1 MLIIPYTPPRVSRYN
16 YMCKKIYF
24 TMIKFKNNL
33 LIKNIIILLVS
44 GALAKVLGMLGKII
58 YTRIAGVNVVGLYT
72 MITPTFMLIIS
83 ICQFSFPISISKIS
97 AEEKYDNKSLLKSAY
112 FVGSIISIILIIIL
126 ILTSNLIALSL
137 HNKLL
142 APAILSISA
151 IIPFVMISS
160 VQRGFLHGKEDML
173 PASITNVT
181 EEIIKII
188 LILFLLPIAI
198 SKGDITSV
206 IFLILFN
213 VITESSNILFMQK
226 VISKKY
232 ISNKKGKVNKKIIK
246 EILSISIPTTSVRLI
261 ASIGFFLEPIILTN
275 TLLSSGYSPNYITME
290 YGIINSYIVPLL
302 SIPSFFSISIAS
314 ALLPNI
320 TKAYANKKYDEF
332 NRKLLKLMFLSMLV
346 GAVCLTIILIFPN
359 EMLKLVY
366 NVNFGIN
373 YIYLIGPFFLILYMQ
388 PTLSVA
394 LQAMD
399 KTNKLFLTSTI
410 SVIIKYSALYVLGK
424 IGFGMNALIFAMI
437 AGIVTTTSLV
447 LIIVLKELKKKT
459 S

>member
-1 MLIIPYTPPRVSRYN
+1 
-16 YMCKKIYF
+16 
-24 TMIKFKNNL
+24 MIKFKNNL

-44 GALAKVLGMLGKII
+44 GALAKVRGMLGKII

-126 ILTSNLIALSL
+126 ILASNLIALSL

-142 APAILSISA
+142 APAILNISA

-359 EMLKLVY
+359 EILKLVY

-410 SVIIKYSALYVLGK
+410 SVIIKYSTLYVLGK

>member
-1 MLIIPYTPPRVSRYN
+1 
-16 YMCKKIYF
+16 
-24 TMIKFKNNL
+24 MIKFKNNL

-160 VQRGFLHGKEDML
+160 VQRGFLHGKEDMF

-226 VISKKY
+226 AISKNY

-359 EMLKLVY
+359 EILKLVY

>member
-1 MLIIPYTPPRVSRYN
+1 
-16 YMCKKIYF
+16 MCKKIYF

-112 FVGSIISIILIIIL
+112 FVGSIISIILIINL

-142 APAILSISA
+142 VPAILSISA

-160 VQRGFLHGKEDML
+160 VQRGFLHGKEDMF

-359 EMLKLVY
+359 EILKLVY

>member
-1 MLIIPYTPPRVSRYN
+1 
-16 YMCKKIYF
+16 
-24 TMIKFKNNL
+24 MIKFKNNL

-58 YTRIAGVNVVGLYT
+58 YTRIVGVNVVGLYT

-198 SKGDITSV
+198 SKSDITSV

-213 VITESSNILFMQK
+213 VVTESSNILFMQK

-320 TKAYANKKYDEF
+320 TKAYANKKYDKF
-332 NRKLLKLMFLSMLV
+332 NKKLLKLMFLSMLV

-359 EMLKLVY
+359 EILKLVY

-394 LQAMD
+394 LQAMN

>member
-1 MLIIPYTPPRVSRYN
+1 
-16 YMCKKIYF
+16 
-24 TMIKFKNNL
+24 MIKFKNNL
-33 LIKNIIILLVS
+33 LVKNIIILLVS

-112 FVGSIISIILIIIL
+112 FVGSIISIILVIIL
-126 ILTSNLIALSL
+126 ILTSNLIATSL

-226 VISKKY
+226 AISKKY

-346 GAVCLTIILIFPN
+346 GAVCLTVILIFPN
-359 EMLKLVY
+359 EILKLVY

-410 SVIIKYSALYVLGK
+410 SVIIKYSTLYVLGK

>member
-1 MLIIPYTPPRVSRYN
+1 
-16 YMCKKIYF
+16 MCKKIYF

-142 APAILSISA
+142 VPAILSISA

-160 VQRGFLHGKEDML
+160 VQRGFLHGKEDMF

-359 EMLKLVY
+359 EILKLVY

>member
-1 MLIIPYTPPRVSRYN
+1 
-16 YMCKKIYF
+16 
-24 TMIKFKNNL
+24 MIKFKNNL

-112 FVGSIISIILIIIL
+112 FVGSIISIILIVIL

-142 APAILSISA
+142 APTILSISA

-226 VISKKY
+226 AISKNY

-359 EMLKLVY
+359 EILKLVY

>member
-1 MLIIPYTPPRVSRYN
+1 
-16 YMCKKIYF
+16 MCKKIYF

-44 GALAKVLGMLGKII
+44 GSLAKVLGMLGKII

-112 FVGSIISIILIIIL
+112 FVGSIISIILIVIL

-142 APAILSISA
+142 APTILSISA

-226 VISKKY
+226 AISKNY

-359 EMLKLVY
+359 EILKLVY

>member
-1 MLIIPYTPPRVSRYN
+1 M
-16 YMCKKIYF
+16 
-24 TMIKFKNNL
+24 
-33 LIKNIIILLVS
+33 
-44 GALAKVLGMLGKII
+44 LGMLGKII

-359 EMLKLVY
+359 EILKLVY

>member
-1 MLIIPYTPPRVSRYN
+1 
-16 YMCKKIYF
+16 MCKKIYF

-44 GALAKVLGMLGKII
+44 GALAKALGMLGKII

-112 FVGSIISIILIIIL
+112 FVGFIISIILIIIL
-126 ILTSNLIALSL
+126 ILTSNLIAISL

-213 VITESSNILFMQK
+213 VVTESSNILFMQK

-359 EMLKLVY
+359 EILKLVY

>member
-1 MLIIPYTPPRVSRYN
+1 
-16 YMCKKIYF
+16 MCKKIYF

-126 ILTSNLIALSL
+126 FLTSNLIALSL

-213 VITESSNILFMQK
+213 VVTESSNILFMQK

-359 EMLKLVY
+359 EILKLVY

-410 SVIIKYSALYVLGK
+410 SVIIKYSTLYVLGK

>member
-1 MLIIPYTPPRVSRYN
+1 
-16 YMCKKIYF
+16 
-24 TMIKFKNNL
+24 MIKFKNNL

-112 FVGSIISIILIIIL
+112 FVGFIISIILIIIL

-346 GAVCLTIILIFPN
+346 GAVCLTIILIFPS
-359 EMLKLVY
+359 EILKLVY

>member
-1 MLIIPYTPPRVSRYN
+1 
-16 YMCKKIYF
+16 MCKKIYF

-44 GALAKVLGMLGKII
+44 GALAKILGMLGKII

-112 FVGSIISIILIIIL
+112 FVGFIISIILIIIL
-126 ILTSNLIALSL
+126 ILTSNLIAASL

-160 VQRGFLHGKEDML
+160 VQRGFLHGKEDMF

-213 VITESSNILFMQK
+213 VITESSNILFMQE

-359 EMLKLVY
+359 EILKLVY

-410 SVIIKYSALYVLGK
+410 SVIIKYSALYILGK

-437 AGIVTTTSLV
+437 AGIVATTSLV

>member
-1 MLIIPYTPPRVSRYN
+1 
-16 YMCKKIYF
+16 
-24 TMIKFKNNL
+24 MIKFKNNL

-126 ILTSNLIALSL
+126 LLTSNLIAASL

-213 VITESSNILFMQK
+213 VVTESSNILFMQK
-226 VISKKY
+226 AISKNY

-359 EMLKLVY
+359 EILKLVY

-394 LQAMD
+394 LQAMN

-410 SVIIKYSALYVLGK
+410 SVIIKYSTLYVLGK

>member
-1 MLIIPYTPPRVSRYN
+1 
-16 YMCKKIYF
+16 
-24 TMIKFKNNL
+24 MIKFKNNL

-126 ILTSNLIALSL
+126 LLTSNLIAASL

-160 VQRGFLHGKEDML
+160 VQRGFLHGKEDMF

-213 VITESSNILFMQK
+213 VVTESSNILFMQK
-226 VISKKY
+226 AISKNY

-314 ALLPNI
+314 ALLPNR

-346 GAVCLTIILIFPN
+346 GAVCLTVILIFPN
-359 EMLKLVY
+359 EILKLVY

-410 SVIIKYSALYVLGK
+410 SVIIKYSTLYVLGK

>member
-1 MLIIPYTPPRVSRYN
+1 
-16 YMCKKIYF
+16 
-24 TMIKFKNNL
+24 MIKFKNNL

-58 YTRIAGVNVVGLYT
+58 YTRIVGVNVVGLYT

-142 APAILSISA
+142 VPAILSISA

-320 TKAYANKKYDEF
+320 TKAYANKKYDKF
-332 NRKLLKLMFLSMLV
+332 NKKLLKLMFLSMLV

-359 EMLKLVY
+359 EILKLVY

-394 LQAMD
+394 LQAMN

>member
-1 MLIIPYTPPRVSRYN
+1 
-16 YMCKKIYF
+16 
-24 TMIKFKNNL
+24 MIKFKNNL

-142 APAILSISA
+142 APTIFSISA

-198 SKGDITSV
+198 SKSDITSV

-213 VITESSNILFMQK
+213 VITESSNILFMRK
-226 VISKKY
+226 AISKNY

-359 EMLKLVY
+359 EILKLVY

-410 SVIIKYSALYVLGK
+410 SVIIKYSTLYILGK

>member
-1 MLIIPYTPPRVSRYN
+1 
-16 YMCKKIYF
+16 MCKKIYF

-198 SKGDITSV
+198 NKGDITSV

-359 EMLKLVY
+359 EILKLVY

>member
-1 MLIIPYTPPRVSRYN
+1 
-16 YMCKKIYF
+16 
-24 TMIKFKNNL
+24 MIKFKNNL

-142 APAILSISA
+142 APTILSISA

-198 SKGDITSV
+198 SKGDIASV

-226 VISKKY
+226 VISKNY
-232 ISNKKGKVNKKIIK
+232 ISNKKGKTNKKIIK

-359 EMLKLVY
+359 EILKLVY

-410 SVIIKYSALYVLGK
+410 SVIIKYSTLYVLGK

>member
-1 MLIIPYTPPRVSRYN
+1 
-16 YMCKKIYF
+16 
-24 TMIKFKNNL
+24 MIKFKNNL

-112 FVGSIISIILIIIL
+112 FVGFIISIILIIIL

-142 APAILSISA
+142 APTILSISA

-160 VQRGFLHGKEDML
+160 VQRGFLHGKEDMFQ
-173 PASITNVT
+173 ASITNVT

-359 EMLKLVY
+359 EILKLVY

-410 SVIIKYSALYVLGK
+410 SVIIKYSTLFVLGK

>member
-1 MLIIPYTPPRVSRYN
+1 
-16 YMCKKIYF
+16 
-24 TMIKFKNNL
+24 MIKFKNNL

-126 ILTSNLIALSL
+126 ILASNLIALSL

-160 VQRGFLHGKEDML
+160 IQRGFLHGKEDML

-359 EMLKLVY
+359 EILKLVY

-410 SVIIKYSALYVLGK
+410 SVIIKYSTLYVLGK

>member
-1 MLIIPYTPPRVSRYN
+1 
-16 YMCKKIYF
+16 MCKKIYF

-126 ILTSNLIALSL
+126 ILISNLIALSL

-142 APAILSISA
+142 APTILSISA

-226 VISKKY
+226 VISKNY

-332 NRKLLKLMFLSMLV
+332 NKKLLKLMFLSMLV
-346 GAVCLTIILIFPN
+346 GAVCLTVILIFPN
-359 EMLKLVY
+359 EILKLVY

>member
-1 MLIIPYTPPRVSRYN
+1 M
-16 YMCKKIYF
+16 
-24 TMIKFKNNL
+24 
-33 LIKNIIILLVS
+33 
-44 GALAKVLGMLGKII
+44 LGMLGKII

>member
-1 MLIIPYTPPRVSRYN
+1 
-16 YMCKKIYF
+16 
-24 TMIKFKNNL
+24 MIKFKNNL

-126 ILTSNLIALSL
+126 LLTSNLIAASL

-213 VITESSNILFMQK
+213 VVTESSNILFMQK
-226 VISKKY
+226 AISKNY

-359 EMLKLVY
+359 EILKLVY

-410 SVIIKYSALYVLGK
+410 SVIIKYSTLYVLGK

>member
-1 MLIIPYTPPRVSRYN
+1 
-16 YMCKKIYF
+16 
-24 TMIKFKNNL
+24 MIKFKNNL

-112 FVGSIISIILIIIL
+112 FVGFIISIILIIIL
-126 ILTSNLIALSL
+126 ILTSNLIATSL
-137 HNKLL
+137 HNRLL
-142 APAILSISA
+142 APAILSISV

-213 VITESSNILFMQK
+213 VITETSNILFMQK

-359 EMLKLVY
+359 EILKLVY

-410 SVIIKYSALYVLGK
+410 SVIIKYSTLYFLGK

>member
-1 MLIIPYTPPRVSRYN
+1 
-16 YMCKKIYF
+16 
-24 TMIKFKNNL
+24 MIKFKNNL

-44 GALAKVLGMLGKII
+44 GAVAKVLGMIGKII
-58 YTRIAGVNVVGLYT
+58 YTRIAGVNVVSLYT
-72 MITPTFMLIIS
+72 LITPTLMLIIS
-83 ICQFSFPISISKIS
+83 ITQFSFPISISKIS
-97 AEEKYDNKSLLKSAY
+97 AEEKYDNKSLLKNAY
-112 FVGSIISIILIIIL
+112 LIGLIINIIL
-126 ILTSNLIALSL
+126 ILILVLSSNFIAKAL
-137 HNKLL
+137 HNRSL
-142 APAILSISA
+142 APAILSISV
-151 IIPFVMISS
+151 IIPFVCVSS

-173 PASITNVT
+173 PASITNIT
-181 EEIIKII
+181 EEIIKIL
-188 LILFLLPIAI
+188 LIIFILPITI
-198 SKGDITSV
+198 SSGNITSV

-213 VITESSNILFMQK
+213 VITETSNILFMQK
-226 VISKKY
+226 AINKKY
-232 ISNKKGKVNKKIIK
+232 INHSKGRINKNIIK

-261 ASIGFFLEPIILTN
+261 ASVGFFLEPIILTN
-275 TLLSSGYSPNYITME
+275 TLLSTGYSPNYITME

-346 GAVCLTIILIFPN
+346 GVICLIFILIFPN
-359 EMLKLVY
+359 EILKLVY

-394 LQAMD
+394 IQAMG

-410 SVIIKYSALYVLGK
+410 SVIVKYSALYILGK
-424 IGFGMNALIFAMI
+424 NGLGMNSLIFSMI
-437 AGIVTTTSLV
+437 IGIVTTTSLV
-447 LIIVLKELKKKT
+447 IIIVLKELKKKNR
-459 S
+459 

>member
-1 MLIIPYTPPRVSRYN
+1 
-16 YMCKKIYF
+16 MCKKIYF

-198 SKGDITSV
+198 NKGDITSV

-213 VITESSNILFMQK
+213 VITEGSNILFMQK
-226 VISKKY
+226 AISKKY

-332 NRKLLKLMFLSMLV
+332 NRKLLKLMFLSMIV
-346 GAVCLTIILIFPN
+346 GAVCLTIILIFPS
-359 EMLKLVY
+359 EILKLVY

>member
-1 MLIIPYTPPRVSRYN
+1 
-16 YMCKKIYF
+16 
-24 TMIKFKNNL
+24 MIKFKNNL

-58 YTRIAGVNVVGLYT
+58 YTRIVGVNVVGLYT

-142 APAILSISA
+142 VPAILSISA

-213 VITESSNILFMQK
+213 VVTESSNILFMQK
-226 VISKKY
+226 AISKNY

-332 NRKLLKLMFLSMLV
+332 NKKLLKLMFLSMLV

-359 EMLKLVY
+359 EILKLVY

-394 LQAMD
+394 LQAMN

>member
-1 MLIIPYTPPRVSRYN
+1 
-16 YMCKKIYF
+16 
-24 TMIKFKNNL
+24 MIKFKNNL

-359 EMLKLVY
+359 EILKLVY

-410 SVIIKYSALYVLGK
+410 SVIIKYSTLFVLGK

>member
-1 MLIIPYTPPRVSRYN
+1 
-16 YMCKKIYF
+16 
-24 TMIKFKNNL
+24 MIKFKNNL

-142 APAILSISA
+142 APTILSISA

-213 VITESSNILFMQK
+213 IITESSNILFMQK

-359 EMLKLVY
+359 EILKLVY

-410 SVIIKYSALYVLGK
+410 SVIIKYSTLYVLGK

>member
-1 MLIIPYTPPRVSRYN
+1 
-16 YMCKKIYF
+16 
-24 TMIKFKNNL
+24 MIKFKNNL

-142 APAILSISA
+142 APTILSISA

-160 VQRGFLHGKEDML
+160 VQRGFLHGKEDMF

-359 EMLKLVY
+359 EILKLVY